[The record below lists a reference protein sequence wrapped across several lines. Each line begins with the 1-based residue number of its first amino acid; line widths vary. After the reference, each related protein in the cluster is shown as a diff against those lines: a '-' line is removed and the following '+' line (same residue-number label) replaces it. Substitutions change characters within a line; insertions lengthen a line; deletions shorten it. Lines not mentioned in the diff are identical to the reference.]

1 MGLALKLG
9 SVAPDFERRMLV
21 LWMGEFVS
29 TVACVTDSYIGFVG
43 TAVEHSIVC
52 AGRLQTIIP
61 KHLIHSITS
70 HALLLLQQPNSKVV
84 KLQ

>member
-43 TAVEHSIVC
+43 TAVEHYSESVYLC
-52 AGRLQTIIP
+52 FTGLAGATE
-61 KHLIHSITS
+61 
-70 HALLLLQQPNSKVV
+70 ALLSFALC
-84 KLQ
+84 